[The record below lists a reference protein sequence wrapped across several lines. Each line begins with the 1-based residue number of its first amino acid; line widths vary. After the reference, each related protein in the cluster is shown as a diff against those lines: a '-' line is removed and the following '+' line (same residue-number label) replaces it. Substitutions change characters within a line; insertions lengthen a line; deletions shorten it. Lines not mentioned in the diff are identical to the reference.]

1 MFKKRKYL
9 LVLIILL
16 VTFLSI
22 IILNAQEVP
31 VADNFCFPLEG
42 DWSPLWQDFGKWNNQ
57 WNGYHLGEDIGR
69 EDADKKNYA
78 VYPMADGIVKF
89 ANIVLGYT
97 VIIEH
102 RLSNDD
108 PDENYV
114 CSVYYHMKKP
124 GEGGIKLTVGESVSI
139 DSPIGYISG
148 KWEDHKSS
156 PHLHFGIRKGCYKTG
171 KDPRTGFWYYPGY
184 TVIKK
189 DGEVQKNLDD
199 PIHKQILAD
208 WLNPTADKPGFIESH
223 IIQIEQSTI
232 NSSSKNIDRDSTSID
247 QEGGYLIILE
257 CINPSLTNEK
267 VNKNV
272 EIVKSC
278 LNELGILE
286 SIVRRCGVNRI
297 LIELPIMG
305 ADTAMKRKK
314 IIDFIKKSVQV
325 EIVILTLE
333 TLGPVIEGGSIA
345 QVPIKE
351 EEIKTKKE
359 KLLIDSSLYH
369 FEYSKPKPWGKSAY
383 LAVSVSGPADELALM
398 LTNPKGKTDIRFI
411 SKRELIDNFETKD
424 LMMGSEPL
432 SKGPYTLIVK
442 TVTPE
447 KVIYKTELWFTV
459 PKDVQITSGEITL
472 EYTIGRWHTYTIT
485 KYRLTFKNEGDLP
498 FFFDDAEIVFT
509 LPGRQIVG
517 KLEEKWEYP
526 LGSLS
531 VPSGE
536 FELHKGRISWF
547 AYDGSSDKI
556 SAITK
561 LYKNDKLFLTF
572 PMKLTI
578 EK

>member
-1 MFKKRKYL
+1 MFKKVKYL
-9 LVLIILL
+9 LVIILL
-16 VTFLSI
+16 VVFMSI
-22 IILNAQEVP
+22 IIANAQEAP
-31 VADNFCFPLEG
+31 VSDSFRFPLKG
-42 DWSPLWQDFGKWNNQ
+42 DWKPLLQDFNKWNSK
-57 WNGYHLGEDIGR
+57 WNGYHIGEDIGR
-69 EDADKKNYA
+69 EDTDIKNYA

-89 ANIVLGYT
+89 ADIVRGYT

-102 RLSNDD
+102 KLSDDD
-108 PDENYV
+108 PDGDYV
-114 CSVYYHMKKP
+114 CSVYYHMKRP
-124 GEGGIKLTVGESVSI
+124 REGGIKLKFGEVVSI
-139 DSPIGYISG
+139 DSPIGYVSG

-171 KDPRTGFWYYPGY
+171 KDPKTGFWYYPGY

-189 DGEVQKNLDD
+189 DGEVQKNPDD

-232 NSSSKNIDRDSTSID
+232 NSSSKNIERDSTSID
-247 QEGGYLIILE
+247 QKGGYLIILQ

-297 LIELPIMG
+297 LIELPIMS

-325 EIVILTLE
+325 EILTLE
-333 TLGPVIEGGSIA
+333 TLGPVIEGDSIA

-383 LAVSVSGPADELALM
+383 LPVSVRGPADELALM

-432 SKGPYTLIVK
+432 SKGLYTLTVK

-447 KVIYKTELWFTV
+447 KVIYKIELWFTAPILKIINHPELKLKRV
-459 PKDVQITSGEITL
+459 RRGNVYWDTGYRYYTKEFNFTLKNSGE
-472 EYTIGRWHTYTIT
+472 
-485 KYRLTFKNEGDLP
+485 LP
-498 FFFDDAEIVFT
+498 IYLDKAEIII
-509 LPGRQIVG
+509 PNIHGEIERIVYLLG
-517 KLEEKWEYP
+517 VGVPYGEMKIKEKGNYGHLKECAQ
-526 LGSLS
+526 S
-531 VPSGE
+531 VNE
-536 FELHKGRISWF
+536 M
-547 AYDGSSDKI
+547 
-556 SAITK
+556 K
-561 LYKNDKLFLTF
+561 LYLGENEVRSF
-572 PMKLTI
+572 PIILKI
-578 EK
+578 E